1 MFRTGR
7 FCRWLVMLAGATA
20 LWQVPACNLSPE
32 VQQQFRDQILLP
44 QLGSIVSDALF
55 FLLDNAFVRLS
66 T

>member
-1 MFRTGR
+1 MFRSGR
-7 FCRWLVMLAGATA
+7 FCRWLMMLGGAAA
-20 LWQVPACNLSPE
+20 LLQVSACNLSTE

-55 FLLDNAFVRLS
+55 FALDNAFVRLS